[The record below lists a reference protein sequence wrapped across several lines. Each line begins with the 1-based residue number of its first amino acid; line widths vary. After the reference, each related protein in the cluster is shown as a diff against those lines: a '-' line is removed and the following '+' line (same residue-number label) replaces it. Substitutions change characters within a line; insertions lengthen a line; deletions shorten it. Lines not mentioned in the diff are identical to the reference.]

1 MGILNRCK
9 LIARR
14 TGLSQLAM
22 MSMHTTTW
30 LLSLPLVY
38 ASSINDPRTNA
49 SAQSAAQWAGV
60 AQLQEPQQAAGMGG
74 GADCAHP
81 SHTVYRPH
89 PSSIVT
95 LPYYV
100 VERSRAECT
109 MQVPYRFPSPYSS
122 DSPERTMTFD
132 SALNA
137 SRSRPR
143 VASSIIGSFP
153 CADALVRSTTAFS
166 MPV

>member
-81 SHTVYRPH
+81 SHTVYR
-89 PSSIVT
+89 
-95 LPYYV
+95 
-100 VERSRAECT
+100 
-109 MQVPYRFPSPYSS
+109 
-122 DSPERTMTFD
+122 
-132 SALNA
+132 
-137 SRSRPR
+137 
-143 VASSIIGSFP
+143 
-153 CADALVRSTTAFS
+153 
-166 MPV
+166 